1 MLLPK
6 TTQILR
12 TETEVHHIY
21 RLMRAKSLQLCLTL
35 CDPMDRQYPLSMEF
49 SRQEYWSGLLCPP
62 PWYLPDPG
70 IEPPSLMSPELA
82 GRFFTTG
89 ATWEAPYRLINIAYF
104 SSLTHLPVLL
114 HSHYN
119 FSLYYLSRVESIPVI
134 AITLVIPLSFTY
146 LRWNYSTPYRG
157 APKSSQLSQGCLQI
171 VWAIQVLSFLPMV
184 FKQVICL
191 PALPILKII
200 VSLLI
205 LRTDFCHHSI

>member
-12 TETEVHHIY
+12 IETEVHHIY
-21 RLMRAKSLQLCLTL
+21 RLMCAKSLHLCLTL
-35 CDPMDRQYPLSMEF
+35 CDPMYRQSPLSMEF
-49 SRQEYWSGLLCPP
+49 SRQEYWSGLPCPP

-82 GRFFTTG
+82 SRFFTTG

-119 FSLYYLSRVESIPVI
+119 FSVLTRESRRNSRKTTWLPRHRKMKPFPATAPQVAKVLEFQ
-134 AITLVIPLSFTY
+134 LQHQSF
-146 LRWNYSTPYRG
+146 
-157 APKSSQLSQGCLQI
+157 Q
-171 VWAIQVLSFLPMV
+171 F
-184 FKQVICL
+184 
-191 PALPILKII
+191 
-200 VSLLI
+200 
-205 LRTDFCHHSI
+205 RTDFL